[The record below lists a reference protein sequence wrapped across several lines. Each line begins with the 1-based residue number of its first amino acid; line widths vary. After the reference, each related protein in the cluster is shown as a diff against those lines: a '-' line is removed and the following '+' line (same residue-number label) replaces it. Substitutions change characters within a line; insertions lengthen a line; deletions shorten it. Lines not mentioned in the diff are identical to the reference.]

1 MLVLMGQ
8 PILPLTKIQG
18 KQKQKYLKQVVI
30 NLYKLRSHIHGQH
43 LTLRGVRP
51 VNFIFMFNANLSL
64 QMLPSVKLP
73 RMVCNMWYIEKQQV
87 QRMQPCKTTFATQ
100 TQIFV
105 LRPETLQ
112 YVTDVYAF

>member
-1 MLVLMGQ
+1 M
-8 PILPLTKIQG
+8 
-18 KQKQKYLKQVVI
+18 YI
-30 NLYKLRSHIHGQH
+30 NNKKSYPRATPNFARCH
-43 LTLRGVRP
+43 
-51 VNFIFMFNANLSL
+51 FIFMLNAN
-64 QMLPSVKLP
+64 LP

-87 QRMQPCKTTFATQ
+87 QRIQPCKTTFAIQ